1 MREEKINSTPIV
13 ERGRCR
19 IKCAKATLV
28 DLPHVYRFFVELEND
43 LEARKFYRYLP
54 CRTPE
59 QRIRALLFLFLRLF
73 TNILLFTNRR
83 YVLFIALLKKRV
95 IGVCHIDIK
104 LKEKKGS
111 YGIAIL
117 KGFRG
122 RGLGYRLSILA
133 ISHAKRLGVKKLTLT
148 VDVDNVRG
156 IKLYRKLGFKTTKL
170 IKRGDYRYLTGV
182 RVDIYTMEL
191 HLNC

>member
-1 MREEKINSTPIV
+1 MSKLSYSIARA
-13 ERGRCR
+13 R
-19 IKCAKATLV
+19 LV
-28 DLPHVYRFFVELEND
+28 DLPRIYRFFVELEND

-59 QRIRALLFLFLRLF
+59 QRIHTVLFLFLRLF
-73 TNILLFTNRR
+73 INILLFANRR
-83 YVLFIALLKKRV
+83 YVLSIALLKKRV
-95 IGVCHIDIK
+95 IGVCHIDIN
-104 LKEKKGS
+104 LKEKRGS

-122 RGLGYRLSILA
+122 MGIGYKLSISA

-148 VDVDNVRG
+148 VDVDNMRG
-156 IKLYRKLGFKTTKL
+156 IKLYRKLGFKITKL

-191 HLNC
+191 YLNC